1 MNQVEWLKFKVG
13 MFDGHS
19 FKKIKRAKID
29 GVVDFRDKL
38 TAVWFELIDL
48 AGKVNNNGYYFN
60 DDLAYTNFEEIAIMI
75 DRTEKEVELCIN
87 WFIQN
92 DMMERI
98 NSHLLLT
105 NFTKYQNNDGLK
117 KIREQNRLRQQKY
130 RERQQG
136 VLQLETVDTLSDP
149 YFDKNYCVYCGTKES
164 IVGELT
170 IDHIIPISKGGSGT
184 AENLVKA
191 CKSCN
196 SKKTNKDLVE
206 FLNDTLRMS
215 KGLLD
220 IEKIVSDEK
229 LSKHVR
235 FNGDEFENVTL
246 PLRYSNAS
254 PLISNSYSN
263 TSNSFKDTIN
273 IILEYL
279 NIKAKKRFKN
289 VESNAKFIRAR
300 LEEGYNEADLKQV
313 IDTKVADWL
322 DTDHAKYLR
331 PETLFNATKFQSYIN
346 EIPKE
351 REEKVHVPTS
361 RY

>member
-130 RERQQG
+130 RDE
-136 VLQLETVDTLSDP
+136 
-149 YFDKNYCVYCGTKES
+149 
-164 IVGELT
+164 
-170 IDHIIPISKGGSGT
+170 
-184 AENLVKA
+184 
-191 CKSCN
+191 
-196 SKKTNKDLVE
+196 KKKDLLE
-206 FLNDTLRMS
+206 FNE
-215 KGLLD
+215 
-220 IEKIVSDEK
+220 EK
-229 LSKHVR
+229 
-235 FNGDEFENVTL
+235 ENVTL
-246 PLRYSNAS
+246 PSRYSNAK

-263 TSNSFKDTIN
+263 TSNSFKETIN